1 MQKLNRKATS
11 IFIQLVDLLGND
23 GYLNINHKNKPSL
36 FLYLTGTGI
45 KINPRGVI
53 ANLFG
58 LHMSDAGTDLQNPSM
73 QFLVV
78 DRRTSATPNAVK
90 IYPVCYRQ
98 DIINQTATFVTISDG
113 EVTTLNN
120 SLIKFYTRF
129 ANAWLKRIFEGGFL
143 TEHVRKMGDSTQIIC
158 NCGNTAG
165 LDGFTACDG
174 LGKKIEIEPSN
185 SQYIQCNNCSRV
197 IAVDT
202 GLVLAPVK
210 ATEKRFIS
218 PDKLLHINKPLTEM
232 SPAEKALL
240 LYTLYPEI
248 IPGFINF
255 TLTQTKIALND
266 RVTINSNEDQ
276 ETISADEWL
285 ELARQV
291 NTKITTLQE
300 HLASNGYIF
309 AIHLLNGYCRYFVLH
324 CLGLYI
330 SECKREEI
338 NNGIEFIFDL

>member
-23 GYLNINHKNKPSL
+23 GYLNINHKSKPSL
-36 FLYLTGTGI
+36 FLYLMGTGI

-113 EVTTLNN
+113 KVTTVNN
-120 SLIKFYTRF
+120 SLLKVYTRF
-129 ANAWLKRIFEGGFL
+129 ANAWLKRIFEEGFL
-143 TEHVRKMGDSTQIIC
+143 TEHVSQIESSGQIIC
-158 NCGNTAG
+158 NCGNTPG

-174 LGKKIEIEPSN
+174 LGKKIEIEPSH
-185 SQYIQCNNCSRV
+185 SQYIRCNNCSRV
-197 IAVDT
+197 IALDT
-202 GLVLAPVK
+202 NLVLVPMK
-210 ATEKRFIS
+210 TTESKLYAL
-218 PDKLLHINKPLTEM
+218 DKLDINKPLTEM
-232 SPAEKALL
+232 STAEKALL
-240 LYTLYPEI
+240 LYTLYPGI
-248 IPGFINF
+248 IRGFISF
-255 TLTQTKIALND
+255 TLSQTLTVLND
-266 RVTINSNEDQ
+266 PTSIRSSWDH
-276 ETISADEWL
+276 ETMSPDEWL
-285 ELARQV
+285 ELAGQV
-291 NTKITTLQE
+291 NTKITTLQV
-300 HLASNGYIF
+300 HLASNSYIF
-309 AIHLLNGYCRYFVLH
+309 AIQLFNGYCRYFILH

-330 SECKREEI
+330 TECKREEI